1 MLVKERHQ
9 RILSMLDS
17 HRAVSA
23 NDLAQFLSVSRETV
37 RRDLLDLE
45 NSGLANRV
53 HGGAML
59 PNKSNEEPFDNRKV
73 NQQRAKHEIARKAVS
88 LVPVG
93 ASIMVDAGTTTTAF
107 GQALATLSG
116 IMVVTNSIE
125 IAQIIKLSESDI
137 DLILIGG
144 QMLSDV
150 PATYG
155 ELTISEL
162 RRFNFDMAFISPV
175 ALHPEKGAFSFALQ
189 EAEVAQ
195 TMIAQT
201 KENVILCDRTKLG
214 KTNRVRFI
222 ESTEINHLVTDNLAK
237 EHQLEPFIQSGI
249 KVIK

>member
-9 RILSMLDS
+9 RILSMLS
-17 HRAVSA
+17 SNQVVSA
-23 NDLAQFLSVSRETV
+23 NELAKLLNVSRETV

-53 HGGAML
+53 HGGATL
-59 PNKSNEEPFDNRKV
+59 PDKSNEETFDRRKV
-73 NQQRAKHEIARKAVS
+73 NQQRAKHDIARKAVS

-116 IMVVTNSIE
+116 IMVITNSIE
-125 IAQIIKLSESDI
+125 IAQIIKASESDI

-144 QMLSDV
+144 QILSDV

-162 RRFNFDMAFISPV
+162 RRFNVDMAFISPV
-175 ALHPEKGAFSFALQ
+175 ALHPGKGAFSFALK

-195 TMIAQT
+195 TMIDQT
-201 KENVILCDRTKLG
+201 RENVILCDRTKLG

-222 ESTEINHLVTDNLAK
+222 EAPKINHLVTDSLAK
-237 EHQLEPFIQSGI
+237 EHQTEPFIQSGI
-249 KVIK
+249 NVIK